1 MLIQIVFVK
10 YVEFLMLLFH
20 RRINPKCSQSF
31 IKYNK
36 ITNTKTINTIW
47 SVSIHIIG
55 CTISQ
60 GSIVANV
67 VEEVGGPV
75 TSRAILSLLQA
86 PGGVQALRSK
96 RKYHIVS
103 VCICGRKLRYM
114 AFTCKIRQKI
124 YPNLSQYDFLFS
136 SICNQGQLHMMG
148 TRYAECTRKVQ
159 YQVMR
164 QQSLV
169 TSPHLLPKKGID

>member
-10 YVEFLMLLFH
+10 YVEFLMLLY
-20 RRINPKCSQSF
+20 RRNISPKCSQSF

-96 RKYHIVS
+96 RKYHIVMS
-103 VCICGRKLRYM
+103 VLVFCGRKLRYM
-114 AFTCKIRQKI
+114 AFT
-124 YPNLSQYDFLFS
+124 
-136 SICNQGQLHMMG
+136 LHEK
-148 TRYAECTRKVQ
+148 YV
-159 YQVMR
+159 
-164 QQSLV
+164 
-169 TSPHLLPKKGID
+169 KKSTTV

>member
-31 IKYNK
+31 INYNK
-36 ITNTKTINTIW
+36 IIYTKTINTIW

-96 RKYHIVS
+96 RKYQIASVGILRPKIKVHAIDMQNVS
-103 VCICGRKLRYM
+103 R
-114 AFTCKIRQKI
+114 
-124 YPNLSQYDFLFS
+124 NLSES
-136 SICNQGQLHMMG
+136 
-148 TRYAECTRKVQ
+148 TTE
-159 YQVMR
+159 
-164 QQSLV
+164 
-169 TSPHLLPKKGID
+169 